1 MMRVSDKGRMASDST
16 EDRKPVIHV
25 DAPAEDAA
33 PAMSLEDAITP
44 AEGVEVFRRALAEA
58 MPSQIV
64 VSPQDLGR
72 YLDHL
77 RAPRAGAAGEPQEST
92 ANLAE
97 IEAVLATHEAVR
109 QGIVLSHGERAGARQ
124 MAAYVIYEESTH
136 ATASELRRF
145 MRERLP
151 EEMVPQ
157 HFVELDALPL
167 TSDGKIDRAALPNP
181 FGAGDDYVAPR
192 TPMERTVATIW
203 QELLGVPRVSV
214 HDNFL
219 DAGGH
224 SLLAM
229 RVITRIAKQTG
240 VRVNQSALNL
250 LTLEQLAAE
259 CEQKAGAVRAEAT
272 PAPTAQTDSAQAPQG
287 LRQRFLSAFK
297 SASRG

>member
-1 MMRVSDKGRMASDST
+1 
-16 EDRKPVIHV
+16 
-25 DAPAEDAA
+25 
-33 PAMSLEDAITP
+33 MSLEDAITP
-44 AEGVEVFRRALAEA
+44 AEGVEVFRRALGVA

-77 RAPRAGAAGEPQEST
+77 RAPKPVAGAEPPEAA

-124 MAAYVIYEESTH
+124 LAAYVIYEESTH
-136 ATASELRRF
+136 ATVSELRRF
-145 MRERLP
+145 LRERLP

-157 HFVELDALPL
+157 HFVELDELPL

-181 FGAGDDYVAPR
+181 FGPGDDYVAPR

-203 QELLGVPRVSV
+203 QELLGVARVSV

-259 CEQKAGAVRAEAT
+259 CEQKAGAQRTEST
-272 PAPTAQTDSAQAPQG
+272 PAPASTSEPAPAQAPQG
-287 LRQRFLSAFK
+287 IRQRFLSAFK

>member
-1 MMRVSDKGRMASDST
+1 MMRVSDKGRMASDSS
-16 EDRKPVIHV
+16 EDRKPVIYV
-25 DAPAEDAA
+25 DAPEEAA

-44 AEGVEVFRRALAEA
+44 AEGVEVFRRALAQA
-58 MPSQIV
+58 MPSQII
-64 VSPQDLGR
+64 VSPQDFGR
-72 YLDHL
+72 YLAQV
-77 RAPRAGAAGEPQEST
+77 RAPKVAAAAEPQESAT
-92 ANLAE
+92 NLPE

-109 QGIVLSHGERAGARQ
+109 QGIVLSHGERAGTRQ
-124 MAAYVIYEESTH
+124 LAAYVVYEESTH

-145 MRERLP
+145 LRERLP
-151 EEMVPQ
+151 EDMVPQ

-167 TSDGKIDRAALPNP
+167 TGDGKIDRAALPNP
-181 FGAGDDYVAPR
+181 FGPGDDYVAPR

-203 QELLGVPRVSV
+203 QELLGVARVSV

-240 VRVNQSALNL
+240 VRINQSALNL
-250 LTLEQLAAE
+250 LTLEQIAAE
-259 CEQKAGAVRAEAT
+259 CEQKSGAQQAPQT
-272 PAPTAQTDSAQAPQG
+272 PAAAPVAEPAQAQQG